1 MEDSER
7 LAIAAHLHVV
17 LRRKTG
23 RVTDTEWMAGNQL
36 YAQAMADFAL
46 AHAHENADEELARLA
61 QRLQSSW
68 SSPGTLRR
76 GGTSSPAAA
85 PAMASASAPALAE
98 EPQIL
103 QRSAPRY
110 VGGLR

>member
-46 AHAHENADEELARLA
+46 AHAHEKADEELARLA
-61 QRLQSSW
+61 QRLQGSW
-68 SSPGTLRR
+68 SSPGTPRR
-76 GGTSSPAAA
+76 VGTSSPAPVA
-85 PAMASASAPALAE
+85 ASASAPALAHD
-98 EPQIL
+98 PQIL
-103 QRSAPRY
+103 PRSAPRY

>member
-46 AHAHENADEELARLA
+46 AHAHEKADEELARLA
-61 QRLQSSW
+61 ERLQGSW
-68 SSPGTLRR
+68 SSPSTQRR
-76 GGTSSPAAA
+76 GGTASPPAA
-85 PAMASASAPALAE
+85 PALVE

-103 QRSAPRY
+103 PRSAPRY

>member
-46 AHAHENADEELARLA
+46 AHAHEKADEELARLA

-68 SSPGTLRR
+68 SSPSTPRR
-76 GGTSSPAAA
+76 GGTSSPTAA
-85 PAMASASAPALAE
+85 PVVASASAPALAE

-103 QRSAPRY
+103 PRSAPRY

>member
-46 AHAHENADEELARLA
+46 AYAHEKADEELARLA
-61 QRLQSSW
+61 ERLQGSW
-68 SSPGTLRR
+68 SSPSTLRR
-76 GGTSSPAAA
+76 GGTSSSSTASVV
-85 PAMASASAPALAE
+85 ASASAPALAE

>member
-68 SSPGTLRR
+68 SRPGTLRS
-76 GGTSSPAAA
+76 GGTSSPSAA
-85 PAMASASAPALAE
+85 PVAASSSAPALAE
-98 EPQIL
+98 EPQML
-103 QRSAPRY
+103 PRSAPRY

>member
-46 AHAHENADEELARLA
+46 AHAHEKADEELARLA
-61 QRLQSSW
+61 ERLQGSW
-68 SSPGTLRR
+68 SSPSTLRR
-76 GGTSSPAAA
+76 GGTASP
-85 PAMASASAPALAE
+85 PAAPALAE
-98 EPQIL
+98 EQQIL
-103 QRSAPRY
+103 PRSAPRY